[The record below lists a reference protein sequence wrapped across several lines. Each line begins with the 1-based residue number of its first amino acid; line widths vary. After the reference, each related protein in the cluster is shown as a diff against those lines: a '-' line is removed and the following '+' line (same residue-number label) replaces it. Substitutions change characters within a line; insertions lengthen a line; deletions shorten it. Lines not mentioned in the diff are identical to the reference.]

1 MYHFWFVVV
10 LLMAPVALADEPD
23 FIDGYGRYFEVS
35 ADVAI
40 PEGTHF
46 KVAFDVAKTEVGEF
60 SGAINSAAR
69 FYNMHLAHGV
79 AEDEMTLAVVLHG
92 AATHEIMN
100 ADAYRNRHDTENANI
115 GLIEALISAGV
126 RVIVCG
132 QSAAYHE
139 VKKDDMIDGVEV
151 ALSAMTAH
159 ALLVREGYTTNPF

>member
-1 MYHFWFVVV
+1 MYQFWIVMV
-10 LLMAPVALADEPD
+10 LLAAPAALADEPD
-23 FIDGYGRYFEVS
+23 FIDGYGRYFEVT
-35 ADVAI
+35 ADVVI

-46 KVAFDVAKTEVGEF
+46 KVAFDVAETEVGQF

-79 AEDEMTLAVVLHG
+79 IKDELTLAVVVHG
-92 AATHEIMN
+92 SATHEIMN
-100 ADAYRNRHDTENANI
+100 ADAYRNRHDTENANL
-115 GLIEALISAGV
+115 GLIEALIAAGV

-159 ALLVREGYTTNPF
+159 ALLAREGYSTNPF

>member
-1 MYHFWFVVV
+1 MYKFWFVMV
-10 LLMAPVALADEPD
+10 LLAAPVALADEPD
-23 FIDGYGRYFEVS
+23 FIEGYGRYFEVA

-40 PEGTHF
+40 PEATHF
-46 KVAFDVAKTEVGEF
+46 KVAFDVAKTEIGEF

-79 AEDEMTLAVVLHG
+79 TKDEVTLAVVVHG

-100 ADAYRNRHDTENANI
+100 ADAYRNRHDTENANL
-115 GLIEALISAGV
+115 GLIEALIAAGV

-159 ALLVREGYTTNPF
+159 ALLAGEGYSTNPF